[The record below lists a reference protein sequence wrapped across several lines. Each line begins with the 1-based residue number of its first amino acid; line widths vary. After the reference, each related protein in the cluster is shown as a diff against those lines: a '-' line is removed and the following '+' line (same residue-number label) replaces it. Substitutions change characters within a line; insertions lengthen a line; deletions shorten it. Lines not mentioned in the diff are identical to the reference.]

1 MAIAITPL
9 TDSIGAEVTGVDL
22 SRDLDEATR
31 RTLYKAWVDN
41 VVLVFHDQ
49 SLSPPDF
56 IKAARNFGAPMRQ
69 NLESFDV
76 PGFPD
81 IGVVSN
87 RDKDTTQDGKR
98 DGKAYVRGVSWHS
111 DHSYAETPPKATILY
126 GIDIPSS
133 GGDTQFCNMR
143 AAYEALPA
151 ETRQRIDGL
160 KVLHVYQSSRSP
172 RKLIGRTAAE
182 ESLYPGNVVHPL
194 VRTNPDTGRKGIYH
208 NPVRVERILDIDA
221 AESDALL
228 ERLTRH
234 ATQPCFQYRHK
245 WRPGDMVI
253 WDNRNAMHQANA
265 DYDMREKRFLH
276 RIMLEGERPV

>member
-1 MAIAITPL
+1 MGITITPL
-9 TDSIGAEVTGVDL
+9 TDTIGAEVDGVDL
-22 SRDLDEATR
+22 SRNLDDATR
-31 RTLYKAWVDN
+31 SLIYNAWVDN
-41 VVLVFHDQ
+41 VVLVFHGQ
-49 SLSPPDF
+49 TLPPDAF
-56 IKAARNFGAPMRQ
+56 LKAARNFGAPMRQ

-87 RDKDTTQDGKR
+87 RDKNTTKDGKR

-133 GGDTQFCNMR
+133 GGDTQFCNTR
-143 AAYEALPA
+143 AAYEALP
-151 ETRQRIDGL
+151 EDTQHRIDRL

-172 RKLIGRTAAE
+172 RKLIGRTATE
-182 ESLYPGNVVHPL
+182 EGLYPGNVVHPL
-194 VRTNPDTGRKGIYH
+194 VRTNPDTGRKAIYL
-208 NPVRVERILDIDA
+208 NPVRAERIVDLDEA
-221 AESDALL
+221 KGGALL
-228 ERLTRH
+228 DELVRH
-234 ATQPCFQYRHK
+234 VTQPCFQYRHK
-245 WRPGDMVI
+245 WRPGDLVI

-265 DYDMREKRFLH
+265 DYDMRERRFLH